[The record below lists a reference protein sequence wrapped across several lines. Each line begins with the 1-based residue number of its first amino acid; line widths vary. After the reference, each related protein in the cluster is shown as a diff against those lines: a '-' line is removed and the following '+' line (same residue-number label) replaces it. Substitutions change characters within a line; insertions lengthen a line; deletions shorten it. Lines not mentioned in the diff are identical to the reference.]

1 MSVLVSVHRERQ
13 QYTAKRYLN
22 ASNGTRWARLEA
34 VRASCYQVFDALEV
48 PEMSHITAHRHSV
61 ATYSAP
67 NGKSFDVCSDLRNL
81 RTTIRETQR
90 LISYDSNGAKMKA
103 LLRAVQKVAATA
115 RATNFI
121 AYGCICQNLA
131 ELIADWRFD
140 GNGRES
146 GLDLLCRWSDHSSQY
161 VRHPGER
168 SAVIALLEQMN
179 HPAWGSPLGKAERG
193 ALYRALLAP
202 QV

>member
-1 MSVLVSVHRERQ
+1 MPFVPWILSRITS
-13 QYTAKRYLN
+13 YD
-22 ASNGTRWARLEA
+22 
-34 VRASCYQVFDALEV
+34 QVIDALEV
-48 PEMSHITAHRHSV
+48 LEMSHVTAHKRSF

-67 NGKSFDVCSDLRNL
+67 NGNSFDVFSDLQNL

-90 LISYDSNGAKMKA
+90 LISYDSNRAKMEA

-121 AYGCICQNLA
+121 AYGCICQSLA
-131 ELIADWRFD
+131 ERIADWRLD

-146 GLDLLCRWSDHSSQY
+146 GLDLLCRWVERSSQY
-161 VRHPGER
+161 VRQPSER
-168 SAVIALLEQMN
+168 SAVIGLLEQMN
-179 HPAWGSPLGKAERG
+179 HPAWGAPLGQAERG